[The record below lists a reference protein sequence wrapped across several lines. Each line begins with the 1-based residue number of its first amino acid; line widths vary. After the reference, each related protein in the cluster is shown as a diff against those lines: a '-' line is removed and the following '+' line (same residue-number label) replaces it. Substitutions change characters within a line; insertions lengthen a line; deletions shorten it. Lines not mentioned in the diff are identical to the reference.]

1 MIDVIIWLIIAVLV
15 IVLDLI
21 TSSFIFMWFSLGALV
36 AIVLSLLG
44 FSIWL
49 QIIAFLV
56 VGIIT
61 VCIGYPWAK
70 KKFKA
75 AINHVPTMEQEYIGM
90 EMVAKDDIIEKGKI
104 KVGGIYWTAY
114 NKGKVIKAGDKFI
127 ITGIEGNKLTVKLKE
142 D

>member
-1 MIDVIIWLIIAVLV
+1 MIDIIIWLVIAVLV
-15 IVLDLI
+15 IVIDLV
-21 TSSFIFMWFSLGALV
+21 TSSFIFMWFAIGALV
-36 AIVLSLLG
+36 AIILSMLG
-44 FSIWL
+44 FSIGL
-49 QIIAFLV
+49 QIISFLV

-70 KKFKA
+70 KKFKVS
-75 AINHVPTMEQEYIGM
+75 INHVPTMEQEYIGM
-90 EMVAKDDIIEKGKI
+90 EMTATNDIIEKGKI
-104 KVGGIYWTAY
+104 KVSGIYWTAY

>member
-15 IVLDLI
+15 IVVDLI

-90 EMVAKDDIIEKGKI
+90 EMLAKDDIIEKGKI